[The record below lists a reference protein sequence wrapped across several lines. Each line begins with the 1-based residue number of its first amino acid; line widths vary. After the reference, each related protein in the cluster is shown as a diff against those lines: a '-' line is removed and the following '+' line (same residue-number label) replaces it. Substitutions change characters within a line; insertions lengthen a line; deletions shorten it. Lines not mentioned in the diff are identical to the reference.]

1 MRKAFKF
8 LAAVFLAVVIIVGTG
23 IAPLGASYAAD
34 EEQPAATYDL
44 VINFVANDTV
54 VGGFTGTYAV
64 GDVVIEAPIEYP
76 AEIEYEDHKYVKDT
90 EETIYGSEGMIWEA
104 EENIEVTVPYVEEL
118 PEDPELN
125 GDTTPII
132 GGDTDSGIG
141 SPAEPPEKPPVV
153 EAEGTKK
160 PEVVKESAKAP
171 AAAPAKAP
179 WIENVLK
186 PIKEVKKNAKVIVIG
201 EEEVPLA
208 NLDLTNPEDHSIIR
222 WIFLAGTLILL
233 IGFGIVNGKLS
244 SRIKELS
251 AQIRR

>member
-1 MRKAFKF
+1 MRKTLKF
-8 LAAVFLAVVIIVGTG
+8 LTAVLLAAVVIIGAG
-23 IAPLGASYAAD
+23 IAPLGNSYAAD
-34 EEQPAATYDL
+34 EEQPVAATYDL
-44 VINFVANDTV
+44 VINFVADDTV

-64 GDVVIEAPIEYP
+64 GDVVTEAPIEYP
-76 AEIEYEDHKYVKDT
+76 AEIEYEDHKYIKDT
-90 EETIYGSEGMIWEA
+90 EETSYGTEGMIWEA
-104 EENIEVTVPYVEEL
+104 EENVEITVPYTEEL
-118 PEDPELN
+118 PEEPELN
-125 GDTTPII
+125 GDTAPIV
-132 GGDTDSGIG
+132 GGNTDDGIG

-153 EAEGTKK
+153 EAESVKK
-160 PEVVKESAKAP
+160 PEPVVDKVSAP
-171 AAAPAKAP
+171 APAQTP
-179 WIENVLK
+179 WIEKVMK